1 MSFENKNIYTKIL
14 VKDEVESTSKPNG
27 HIHLSNSVGSKKE
40 DFNNL
45 STENEE
51 GTQEKNEN
59 EKRECVSDIK
69 ENTIPGY
76 KFTGVS

>member
-14 VKDEVESTSKPNG
+14 VKDEVEATSKSNG
-27 HIHLSNSVGSKKE
+27 HIHLNNSVGSRKE

-51 GTQEKNEN
+51 GTQEEN
-59 EKRECVSDIK
+59 GDEKRDSDIK